1 MRWIPYAMVCALFLA
16 SADFFVKLASSR
28 ISSSLGAMVYGLT
41 TLTAG
46 LAWVL
51 YERATGQPQFSTPQG
66 WGYAFLVGL
75 AFSGVTILLYVT
87 LTRVEVSV
95 GSPTIRLLRWV
106 RFRQARPMCV
116 PLARPGGRSA
126 SGACCGMRDLLRCR
140 RYLWCNG

>member
-1 MRWIPYAMVCALFLA
+1 MRWIPYAMLCALFLA

-66 WGYAFLVGL
+66 WIYAFLVGL

-95 GSPTIRLLRWV
+95 GSPTIRLTAIVLASLLGILVLREPLTWRYVLGVLLAVAGVALIIV
-106 RFRQARPMCV
+106 R
-116 PLARPGGRSA
+116 
-126 SGACCGMRDLLRCR
+126 
-140 RYLWCNG
+140 

>member
-1 MRWIPYAMVCALFLA
+1 MRWIPYAAACAMFLA

-51 YERATGQPQFSTPQG
+51 YERATGQPQFATPQG

-75 AFSGVTILLYVT
+75 AFSGVTFLLYIT
-87 LTRVEVSV
+87 FTKVEVSV
-95 GSPTIRLLRWV
+95 GSPTIRLTAIVLASLLGILALREPVTWRYV
-106 RFRQARPMCV
+106 LGV
-116 PLARPGGRSA
+116 VLAVAGVA
-126 SGACCGMRDLLRCR
+126 LIVLR
-140 RYLWCNG
+140 

>member
-1 MRWIPYAMVCALFLA
+1 MRWIPFAAAAAVFLA

-51 YERATGQPQFSTPQG
+51 YERATGQPQYSTPAG

-75 AFSGVTILLYVT
+75 AFSGVTVLLYVT
-87 LTRVEVSV
+87 FSRVDVSL
-95 GSPTIRLLRWV
+95 GSPVIRLTAIVLASLLGILVLREPLTLRYV
-106 RFRQARPMCV
+106 LGVALAVAGVALIVAR
-116 PLARPGGRSA
+116 
-126 SGACCGMRDLLRCR
+126 
-140 RYLWCNG
+140 

>member
-1 MRWIPYAMVCALFLA
+1 MRWIPYAAVCAVFLA

-51 YERATGQPQFSTPQG
+51 YERATGQPQFATPQG

-75 AFSGVTILLYVT
+75 AFSGVTFLLYIT
-87 LTRVEVSV
+87 FTRVEVSV
-95 GSPTIRLLRWV
+95 GSPTIRLTAIVLASLLGIVALHEPLTWRYVLGVVLAVAGVALIVV
-106 RFRQARPMCV
+106 R
-116 PLARPGGRSA
+116 
-126 SGACCGMRDLLRCR
+126 
-140 RYLWCNG
+140 

>member
-1 MRWIPYAMVCALFLA
+1 MRWIPYAAVCAVFLA

-87 LTRVEVSV
+87 FTKVEVSV
-95 GSPTIRLLRWV
+95 GSPTIRLTAIVLASLLGILALREPLTWRYVLGVVLAVAGVALIVV
-106 RFRQARPMCV
+106 R
-116 PLARPGGRSA
+116 
-126 SGACCGMRDLLRCR
+126 
-140 RYLWCNG
+140 

>member
-1 MRWIPYAMVCALFLA
+1 MRWIPYAAVCAVFLA

-51 YERATGQPQFSTPQG
+51 YERATGQPQFATPQV

-75 AFSGVTILLYVT
+75 AFSGVTFLLYIT
-87 LTRVEVSV
+87 FTRVEVSV
-95 GSPTIRLLRWV
+95 GSPTIRLTAIVLASLLGILALREPVTWRYALGVVLAVAGVALIVV
-106 RFRQARPMCV
+106 R
-116 PLARPGGRSA
+116 
-126 SGACCGMRDLLRCR
+126 
-140 RYLWCNG
+140 

>member
-1 MRWIPYAMVCALFLA
+1 MRWIPFAVVCAVFLA

-75 AFSGVTILLYVT
+75 AFSGVTFLLYVT
-87 LTRVEVSV
+87 LSKVEVSI
-95 GSPTIRLLRWV
+95 GSPVIRLTAIVLASLLGIVALREPVTWRYV
-106 RFRQARPMCV
+106 LGVVLAVTGVWLIVFR
-116 PLARPGGRSA
+116 
-126 SGACCGMRDLLRCR
+126 
-140 RYLWCNG
+140 

>member
-1 MRWIPYAMVCALFLA
+1 MRWIPYAAVCAVFLA

-51 YERATGQPQFSTPQG
+51 YERATGQPQFATPQG

-75 AFSGVTILLYVT
+75 AFSGVTFLLYIT
-87 LTRVEVSV
+87 FTKVEVSV
-95 GSPTIRLLRWV
+95 GSPTSRLTAIVLASLLGIIALREPVTWRYVLGVLLAVAGVALIVV
-106 RFRQARPMCV
+106 R
-116 PLARPGGRSA
+116 
-126 SGACCGMRDLLRCR
+126 
-140 RYLWCNG
+140 

>member
-1 MRWIPYAMVCALFLA
+1 MRWIPFAAVCAVFLA

-41 TLTAG
+41 TLGAG

-51 YERATGQPQFSTPQG
+51 YERATGQPQFSTPAG

-87 LTRVEVSV
+87 YTKVDVSI
-95 GSPTIRLLRWV
+95 GSPTIRLSAVVLASLLGIAVLREPFTW
-106 RFRQARPMCV
+106 
-116 PLARPGGRSA
+116 
-126 SGACCGMRDLLRCR
+126 
-140 RYLWCNG
+140 RYLLGVVLAVAGVWLIVFRS

>member
-1 MRWIPYAMVCALFLA
+1 MRWIPYAVVCALFLA

-51 YERATGQPQFSTPQG
+51 YERATGQPQFATPQG

-75 AFSGVTILLYVT
+75 AFSGVTFLLYIT
-87 LTRVEVSV
+87 FTQVEVSV
-95 GSPTIRLLRWV
+95 GSPTIRLTAIVLASLLGILALREPVTWRYVLGVVLAVAGVALIVV
-106 RFRQARPMCV
+106 R
-116 PLARPGGRSA
+116 
-126 SGACCGMRDLLRCR
+126 
-140 RYLWCNG
+140 

>member
-1 MRWIPYAMVCALFLA
+1 MRWIPFAVVCAVFLA

-51 YERATGQPQFSTPQG
+51 YERATGQPQYSTPAG

-87 LTRVEVSV
+87 FSRVDVSL
-95 GSPTIRLLRWV
+95 GSPVIRLTAIVLASLLGILVLREPLTWRYGLGV
-106 RFRQARPMCV
+106 VLAVAGVALIVAR
-116 PLARPGGRSA
+116 
-126 SGACCGMRDLLRCR
+126 
-140 RYLWCNG
+140 

>member
-1 MRWIPYAMVCALFLA
+1 MRWIPFAVVCAVFLA

-75 AFSGVTILLYVT
+75 AFSGVTLLLYVT
-87 LTRVEVSV
+87 LSKVEVSI
-95 GSPTIRLLRWV
+95 GSPVIRLTAIVLASLLGIVALREPVTWRYV
-106 RFRQARPMCV
+106 LGVVLAVAGVWLIVFR
-116 PLARPGGRSA
+116 
-126 SGACCGMRDLLRCR
+126 
-140 RYLWCNG
+140 

>member
-1 MRWIPYAMVCALFLA
+1 MRWIPYAVVCAVFLA

-51 YERATGQPQFSTPQG
+51 YERATGQPQFSTPPG

-75 AFSGVTILLYVT
+75 AFSGVTFLLYIT
-87 LTRVEVSV
+87 FTKVEVSV
-95 GSPTIRLLRWV
+95 GSPTIRLTAIVLASLLGIVALREPVTWRYVLGVVLAVAGVALIIV
-106 RFRQARPMCV
+106 R
-116 PLARPGGRSA
+116 
-126 SGACCGMRDLLRCR
+126 
-140 RYLWCNG
+140 

>member
-1 MRWIPYAMVCALFLA
+1 MRWIPFAVVCAVFLA

-66 WGYAFLVGL
+66 WAYAFLVGL

-87 LTRVEVSV
+87 LTRVEVSI
-95 GSPTIRLLRWV
+95 GSPVIRLTAIVLASLLGIVALREPVTWRYV
-106 RFRQARPMCV
+106 LGVVLAVAGVWLIVFR
-116 PLARPGGRSA
+116 
-126 SGACCGMRDLLRCR
+126 
-140 RYLWCNG
+140 

>member
-1 MRWIPYAMVCALFLA
+1 MRWIPFAAVCAVFLA

-51 YERATGQPQFSTPQG
+51 YERATGQPQYSTPAG

-75 AFSGVTILLYVT
+75 AFSGVTLLLYVT
-87 LTRVEVSV
+87 FSRVEVSI
-95 GSPTIRLLRWV
+95 GSPVIRLTAIVLASLLGILVLREPLTWRYV
-106 RFRQARPMCV
+106 LGVALAVAGVALIVAR
-116 PLARPGGRSA
+116 
-126 SGACCGMRDLLRCR
+126 
-140 RYLWCNG
+140 

>member
-1 MRWIPYAMVCALFLA
+1 MRWIPLAALCALFLA

-28 ISSSLGAMVYGLT
+28 ISSSLGALAYGLT
-41 TLTAG
+41 TLAAG

-87 LTRVEVSV
+87 FSRVEVSV
-95 GSPTIRLLRWV
+95 GSPTIRLTAIVLASLLGIVVLREPFTWRYVLGVLLAVAGVALIVV
-106 RFRQARPMCV
+106 R
-116 PLARPGGRSA
+116 
-126 SGACCGMRDLLRCR
+126 
-140 RYLWCNG
+140 